1 VLVVIWFWHYLYVC
15 MYDLNFPL
23 NRFSKIFSNVRFT
36 CARPAVF
43 PYPPKKDP
51 RKGQKTYKG
60 GTCGFATPQRQVLS
74 GPNAESG
81 STSIS
86 VLLLVVVPEALPEE
100 PPDFVVIQRP
110 SRKKGDIPVQGADSV
125 TSPRSTFN

>member
-23 NRFSKIFSNVRFT
+23 NRFSKIFSNVRFRVRT
-36 CARPAVF
+36 ARGVSVSAEERPSGE
-43 PYPPKKDP
+43 
-51 RKGQKTYKG
+51 GQKTYKG
-60 GTCGFATPQRQVLS
+60 RTCGFATPQRQVLS
-74 GPNAESG
+74 GPNAEA
-81 STSIS
+81 
-86 VLLLVVVPEALPEE
+86 LLEE
-100 PPDFVVIQRP
+100 PPDFVIIQRP